1 MEDISKTFTIQWVG
15 PFSPSSP
22 QVLKDYLNDPNTCD
36 KHLFSFYYC
45 SGSKKGKG
53 YPIDKMDYRY
63 FGLHKANT
71 PITARVNATHETL
84 SKFREYKLWLGTFS
98 DSSHQTADNIEEV
111 ETLFISTYASQLSE
125 NVKKTKSSP
134 ADSICIIN
142 LWYKLDETRW
152 KIKKDEMK
160 IFDDVLIYEKESDTY
175 SVGSLKLVR

>member
-1 MEDISKTFTIQWVG
+1 
-15 PFSPSSP
+15 
-22 QVLKDYLNDPNTCD
+22 
-36 KHLFSFYYC
+36 
-45 SGSKKGKG
+45 
-53 YPIDKMDYRY
+53 MDYRY

-125 NVKKTKSSP
+125 NVKKIKSSP